1 MGGCGTCSP
10 LGLEMRSRLGITDL
24 LRRGLGRKV
33 VSPERRCTGVPCCGI
48 GATLGLPGIEGV
60 PGVVADCCVESLAST
75 DLGPAIR

>member
-1 MGGCGTCSP
+1 MCLP

-33 VSPERRCTGVPCCGI
+33 ESPWRCTGAPCCGT
-48 GATLGLPGIEGV
+48 GVTLGLPGIEGLL
-60 PGVVADCCVESLAST
+60 GVGADIRAESLAST